1 MAQYD
6 RLEKVEPFWNDDTRE
21 WSEALPSPGTAT
33 IEKVVEH
40 TQWPAGVR
48 KMAGREVGG
57 TYTPRWFNVDVS
69 KITANPPTR
78 VQGDLYS
85 AMTRAN
91 VQIPTDKKTVTHT
104 LPRRQGVG
112 KDGKDNDDELMRAK
126 TVRVLPTPTQKQII
140 GQWFKGHRFV
150 YNKCVAL
157 SHQRQRDNTKRD
169 NTKME
174 LTELRQRFSNA
185 KSDLVLANSWLHESV
200 PLDIRNGAVEEFVT
214 AYKKEVKRVRD
225 FNSKRNKRTTPAI
238 SFTLSFK
245 TSKGKQSIPLLKS
258 SWGQKISS
266 SRYRDVLRSE
276 VLKATEVIPTPTNT
290 YRLTKNNTG
299 RYDLRIPY
307 MQAPSKENQVL
318 EGRHSTVAIDPGV
331 RSPFVMYDADGLV
344 VDVGAGDMATKV
356 FPFKYA
362 ADRLQA
368 RLTKG
373 AEGKRYKTK
382 RWRRRKAMLR
392 TNRHIRGL
400 VDELHHHV
408 IQWLVD
414 TYKVI
419 LIPKFGVARMVQGP
433 LNQTT
438 KQHML
443 TWRHAVFR
451 RRLKEKAALVPGCTV
466 IECIEPYTSKTCGK
480 CGHLHQK
487 LGGRKVFKCPNPTC
501 GFVAD
506 RDAQAARNILMR
518 WLTLMGL
525 SPLPSKRK
533 HVASLFDRDPPAKR
547 QRRCP

>member
-48 KMAGREVGG
+48 KMAGRQVGG
-57 TYTPRWFNVDVS
+57 IYTRRWFNVDVS
-69 KITANPPTR
+69 TITVNPPTSVR
-78 VQGDLYS
+78 GDLHS
-85 AMTRAN
+85 TMTRAN
-91 VQIPTDKKTVTHT
+91 ARIPTDKKTVTHT
-104 LPRRQGVG
+104 LPWTQGDQS
-112 KDGKDNDDELMRAK
+112 DGQDNDELMRAK
-126 TVRVLPTPTQKQII
+126 TVRVLPTPPQKQTIR
-140 GQWFKGHRFV
+140 QWFKGYRFV
-150 YNKCVAL
+150 FNKCVEL
-157 SHQRQRDNTKRD
+157 SHTHQREQ
-169 NTKME
+169 TKMPG
-174 LTELRQRFSNA
+174 LTELRRLYSN
-185 KSDLVLANSWLHESV
+185 KSSDLVRANEWLDESV
-200 PLDIRNGAVEEFVT
+200 PLAIRCGAVEEFVA
-214 AYKKEVKRVRD
+214 AYRKEVKRVRD
-225 FNSKRNKRTTPAI
+225 FNGKRNKRTTPAI
-238 SFTLSFK
+238 FFSFSFK
-245 TSKGKQSIPLLKS
+245 TGKGKQSIPLLKE
-258 SWGQKISS
+258 SWDQKRSDS
-266 SRYRDVLRSE
+266 TYRDVLRSD

-290 YRLTKNNTG
+290 YRLTKGKTG

-331 RSPFVMYDADGLV
+331 RSPFVVYDADGLV

-356 FPFKYA
+356 FPHKYA

-368 RLTKG
+368 RLTKD
-373 AEGKRYKTK
+373 AEGRRNKTK
-382 RWRRRKAMLR
+382 RWRRRKAILR
-392 TNRHIRGL
+392 KNDHVRGL

-433 LNQTT
+433 LHHTT

-443 TWRHAVFR
+443 TWRHALFR

-466 IECIEPYTSKTCGK
+466 IECIEPYTSKTCGN
-480 CGHLHQK
+480 CGHLHK
-487 LGGRKVFKCPNPTC
+487 NLGGRKVFKCPNPTC

-525 SPLPSKRK
+525 SPSKRK
-533 HVASLFDRDPPAKR
+533 RVASLFDRDPPAKR
-547 QRRCP
+547 QRLERR